1 MRACQGGVAREDC
14 AANES
19 FIALPP
25 TIALLANAPTAAPQ
39 ARSAVQ
45 PAPPRAPR
53 RPQISRSSPRRPC
66 ARQPAAKRG
75 QSQPRSGGEK
85 PRARRLRSVPA
96 RLCGIRG
103 GRAAPHMH
111 PQAPRGVA
119 AAARA
124 KRNTHQPKRPCPA
137 SAMLSYGRRCSAA
150 TNRRRRR
157 RPPRGS
163 VPRSAPAGLAPGG
176 RGLSLA
182 PAPIAAQRAR
192 QPFAAWWRPLQAG
205 ACARPAAP
213 TWPRRSCEMPYGAGP
228 RRWKDAAGPP
238 RSGAPALGGGAPLW
252 QAPAHFVASPGLMRR
267 STRSNSTFP
276 SYYLPTRVI

>member
-1 MRACQGGVAREDC
+1 LGPSGRVLPILTTLEGANQLQCEHVREGLRGK
-14 AANES
+14 
-19 FIALPP
+19 IVLQ
-25 TIALLANAPTAAPQ
+25 TRALLPSLPRSHYSPTPSTRQRAHRCPPGPAARP
-39 ARSAVQ
+39 ARST
-45 PAPPRAPR
+45 RAPR

-150 TNRRRRR
+150 KNRRRRR

-213 TWPRRSCEMPYGAGP
+213 TWPRRSCEMP
-228 RRWKDAAGPP
+228 
-238 RSGAPALGGGAPLW
+238 
-252 QAPAHFVASPGLMRR
+252 
-267 STRSNSTFP
+267 
-276 SYYLPTRVI
+276 

>member
-1 MRACQGGVAREDC
+1 MSGRGCEGRLCCKRELYCPPSHDRITRQRAHRC
-14 AANES
+14 
-19 FIALPP
+19 PP
-25 TIALLANAPTAAPQ
+25 GPVSRPAGTPP
-39 ARSAVQ
+39 R
-45 PAPPRAPR
+45 PAPPTDLPQQPSSPLRAPT
-53 RPQISRSSPRRPC
+53 SSQTR
-66 ARQPAAKRG
+66 AESATIW
-75 QSQPRSGGEK
+75 GEK
-85 PRARRLRSVPA
+85 PRARHLRSVPA
-96 RLCGIRG
+96 QLCGIRG

-252 QAPAHFVASPGLMRR
+252 QAPAHFVASPGVMRR
-267 STRSNSTFP
+267 STRANTTLP
-276 SYYLPTRVI
+276 SYMYTVHVQ

>member
-1 MRACQGGVAREDC
+1 MSGGVAREEC

-150 TNRRRRR
+150 KNRRRRR

-182 PAPIAAQRAR
+182 PAPIRRAACQ
-192 QPFAAWWRPLQAG
+192 AAL
-205 ACARPAAP
+205 CSLVAAP
-213 TWPRRSCEMPYGAGP
+213 PSRRLRPTSRANL
-228 RRWKDAAGPP
+228 
-238 RSGAPALGGGAPLW
+238 APALVRDAVRGRSQALEGCRGTPPERCARARGRRPPLAGASSFFGLTRPN
-252 QAPAHFVASPGLMRR
+252 APVHP
-267 STRSNSTFP
+267 P
-276 SYYLPTRVI
+276 

>member
-1 MRACQGGVAREDC
+1 MSGPMDFSCRPSHGRCTRQRAHRCPPGPAAR
-14 AANES
+14 
-19 FIALPP
+19 P
-25 TIALLANAPTAAPQ
+25 
-39 ARSAVQ
+39 ARST
-45 PAPPRAPR
+45 RAPR

-150 TNRRRRR
+150 KNRRRRR

-213 TWPRRSCEMPYGAGP
+213 TWPRRSCEMP
-228 RRWKDAAGPP
+228 
-238 RSGAPALGGGAPLW
+238 
-252 QAPAHFVASPGLMRR
+252 
-267 STRSNSTFP
+267 
-276 SYYLPTRVI
+276 